1 MNHFH
6 NFLKQKGKILLCLS
20 LALIMMLSFTAC
32 KDDIELNYSNPMDEN
47 SSGTSS
53 IVFIDDDRNEDVS
66 SGLEQNDHTEQIE
79 SAGGTSSKVNN
90 NNNNNNINNNNTTS
104 KQPTTNTVK
113 PVGKGKFTP
122 VKLSDLP
129 GFNGSKYYV
138 VSGNIPNF
146 SVAELTTKSYEKYSE
161 LDSLGRVG
169 PAIASLSKD
178 TMPAAGEARGDISS
192 VKPTGWIQGK
202 YSIVPSSWLYNRSHL
217 IAWQLS
223 AENANKQNLMTG
235 TQFFNQ
241 SCMKTWE
248 NMVADYIKETGNH
261 VAYRVTPIFEG
272 SNLLAHGVQ
281 MEAYSI
287 EDGGKGICFNIF
299 IYNVQEGITI
309 NYATGANS
317 LAS

>member
-1 MNHFH
+1 MNSLC
-6 NFLKQKGKILLCLS
+6 NFLNKKGKTILSLCLAVLMVLS
-20 LALIMMLSFTAC
+20 LSACGNDTA
-32 KDDIELNYSNPMDEN
+32 N
-47 SSGTSS
+47 SSSNSGGLTEGDNSSSTTTSL
-53 IVFIDDDRNEDVS
+53 VFIDDDRREEDDNSSDKYQQEHPDQPDISSTGGGVNSTVS
-66 SGLEQNDHTEQIE
+66 SG
-79 SAGGTSSKVNN
+79 GGD
-90 NNNNNNINNNNTTS
+90 TT
-104 KQPTTNTVK
+104 TIK

-129 GFNGSKYYV
+129 GFTGSKYYV

-146 SVAELTTKSYEKYSE
+146 SVAELTTKSYEKYSP

-178 TMPAAGEARGDISS
+178 TMPKAGESRGDISS
-192 VKPTGWIQGK
+192 VKPTGWVQGK

-223 AENANKQNLMTG
+223 AENANAQNLMTG

-241 SCMKTWE
+241 TCMKPWE

-272 SNLLAHGVQ
+272 NNKLAHGVQ

-287 EDGGKGICFNIF
+287 EDGGKGIQFNIF
-299 IYNVQEGITI
+299 IYNVQDGITI
-309 NYATGANS
+309 NYATGQNS